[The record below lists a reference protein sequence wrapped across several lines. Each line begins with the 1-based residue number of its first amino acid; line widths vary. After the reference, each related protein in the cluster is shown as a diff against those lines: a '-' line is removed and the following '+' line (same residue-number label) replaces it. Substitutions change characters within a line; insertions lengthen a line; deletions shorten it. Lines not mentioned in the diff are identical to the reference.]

1 MAEGVLTQMP
11 ARLEEEEEEVF
22 VASQWRLMWWRFR
35 KHKLAMAATLV
46 VGVFYITFP
55 LAEFLGFGDPGATAT
70 KFHLLR
76 PQPMRFFDEGSFR
89 PHINGLKSFRDP
101 ETFRRD
107 YQSVEDVKY
116 PVGLFVHGFEYK
128 FLGFISTDRH
138 LIGFS
143 DPEHNVRSHPS
154 LFLLGSDSV
163 GRDQWSRLMLAT
175 RISLSIG
182 LVGVS
187 LALMIG
193 IVLGGV
199 SGYYGGLADTIIQR
213 IIEIMIAVPTL
224 PLWMGLSAAIPREW
238 PVLRV
243 YLAITIILSIFQWT
257 TLARV
262 VRGRFL
268 SLREDDFVMAARL
281 AGSSE
286 SRIMFRHMLP
296 SFYSHIIAHITLTIP
311 SMIISETA
319 LSFLGLG
326 LIPPAVSYGVML
338 KEAQNPATVAVYPWL
353 MFVAI
358 PVIIVIL
365 AFNFLGDGLRDAADP
380 YGK

>member
-1 MAEGVLTQMP
+1 MAEDVLVHAPT
-11 ARLEEEEEEVF
+11 RLEEEEEEIF